1 MCDGHYAEGMRR
13 GLAALILAGGL
24 LALPTRANAADLGVT
39 FERPVEGAVVAGS
52 VETRVTTIGPVTSVE
67 FAASWDAGATWIWF
81 GTDVDPIDGWA
92 ATWET
97 AGSSG
102 PASLRATATDGTAR
116 VAAAIGVV
124 VDNQP
129 PTPTLELTRRVFSPN
144 GDGRLDAT
152 RIVLTLPEP
161 ASVSMS
167 IADDEGNGVRRFLIE
182 EPLSDG
188 ATTLAWDGT
197 GGRGR
202 LQPDGS
208 YILTVT
214 ALDAAGNA
222 AEAHAVLLLDTK
234 APSFR
239 WLAVAPEPYLGTDV
253 VTFTFRAADRSSAL
267 SVAVVVQDAV
277 GRSVVRREPRA
288 IESGRAQVPWNGRD
302 ADGDLVPP
310 GLYRTTLII
319 TDDAGNRLVSEPIP
333 FRDHRPVTT
342 RLVRRVDGAGAR
354 VALTFDDCVDDDAW
368 DRILDVLAARGAG
381 ASFFCP
387 GPWVNANPALA
398 ARTVAEGHTIG
409 AHGWDHR
416 AFTTLTDEEIR
427 TRLEL
432 DGAAWWRQASATP
445 VPYVR
450 PPYGAYDADTL
461 RVAGAEGYA
470 YTVLWDV
477 DPQDWTRPGARAI
490 AARVLGHA
498 RSGSIVVMHVLDQT
512 AAALPAILDGLAQRG
527 LQPVTLADL
536 LAEGTPAS
544 EARCCVGTVCPSG
557 CGPSSLPESPPG
569 L

>member
-1 MCDGHYAEGMRR
+1 MRDGHYAGGMRR
-13 GLAALILAGGL
+13 GLAAVVLAGGL

-52 VETRVTTIGPVTSVE
+52 VETRVTTIGPVTSVAFE
-67 FAASWDAGATWIWF
+67 ASWDAGATWIAL
-81 GTDVDPIDGWA
+81 GTDIDPVDGWTA
-92 ATWET
+92 MWET

-102 PASLRATATDGTAR
+102 PASLRATATDGTAS
-116 VAAAIGVV
+116 VAAVVGVV

-144 GDGRLDAT
+144 GDGREDAT

-167 IADDEGNGVRRFLIE
+167 IADDEGRGVRRFLIE
-182 EPLSDG
+182 ELLSG
-188 ATTLAWDGT
+188 GVTALAWDGT

-208 YILTVT
+208 YVLTVT
-214 ALDAAGNA
+214 AIDAAGNT
-222 AEAHAVLLLDTK
+222 AETRAVLLLDTK
-234 APSFR
+234 APAFR
-239 WLAVAPEPYLGTDV
+239 WLAVTPEPYLGADI
-253 VTFTFRAADRSSAL
+253 VTFAFRAADRSSTLSAAL
-267 SVAVVVQDAV
+267 IIQDAM
-277 GRSVVRREPRA
+277 GRRVVRREPRA
-288 IESGRAQVPWNGRD
+288 IESGGAHVPWNGRD

-310 GLYRTTLII
+310 GLYRATLVV
-319 TDDAGNRLVSEPIP
+319 TDDAGNRSVSDPIP
-333 FRDHRPVTT
+333 FRDLRPVTT
-342 RLVRRVDGAGAR
+342 RVVRRVDGAGSR
-354 VALTFDDCVDDDAW
+354 VALTFDDCVDGDAW
-368 DRILDVLAARGAG
+368 SRILDVLAARGAG

-387 GPWVNANPALA
+387 GTRVNANPALA

-416 AFTTLTDEEIR
+416 DLTTLTDEEIR
-427 TRLEL
+427 ARLEL
-432 DGAAWWRQASATP
+432 DGAAWWRQASTTP
-445 VPYVR
+445 VPYLR

-470 YTVLWDV
+470 YTILWDV

-490 AARVLGHA
+490 AARVLEHA

-512 AAALPAILDGLAQRG
+512 AAALPAILDGLAGRG
-527 LQPVTLADL
+527 LRPVTLADL

-544 EARCCVGTVCPSG
+544 
-557 CGPSSLPESPPG
+557 
-569 L
+569 